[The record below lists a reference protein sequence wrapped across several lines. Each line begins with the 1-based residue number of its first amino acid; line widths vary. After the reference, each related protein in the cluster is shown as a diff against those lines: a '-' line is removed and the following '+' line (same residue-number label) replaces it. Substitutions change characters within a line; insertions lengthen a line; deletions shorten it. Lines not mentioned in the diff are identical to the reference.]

1 MGVNN
6 RALVRRLRAWSVG
19 GPVAKG
25 TTIQVGI
32 SEPDNRFILA
42 FVRMGGESR
51 PWGVAWKAGSA
62 PVKVR
67 TCGEPRAREFVDDML
82 LDLADDLAEH
92 LGHPYYD
99 TVVQPGKDNR
109 VVLGELPQVWVPNS
123 SHIDMLHFLA
133 YAYIRRK
140 GDTEKDVSLRLLGRT
155 SLHLF
160 LESRRPGQQLIIES
174 SAALRSAYDFPCE
187 DARQGHI
194 GLLLSWLENRT
205 NRDHGIEA
213 ARDAEQLPIG
223 ISLDPDMERKPLT
236 ALVEKYNDS
245 RKDRGRGDKKIEKA
259 IFDVL
264 KPELTRRI
272 ELVERTI
279 EFLENDER
287 DYNGGLDELVHTT
300 ASQLYW
306 DYLRPEERAID
317 DGKEPFALS
326 PETDWNARSAAGR
339 FYRHSAA
346 QDRELNAL
354 IHYDREL
361 EAEAIN
367 AGSAFRGIV
376 TSVADEGTSRTT
388 VPVWTILDYTPGA
401 LSFRVWDKVC
411 IVGAP
416 KREAVIREIEPQPD
430 GSLEITIEITNLKK
444 AVADVEWPHRMA
456 GADPSWLGLAV
467 TIVGTSF
474 AEMTEKKAIKAQS
487 FEKSPADWLIDQ
499 LSQRPI
505 SAGEDE

>member
-1 MGVNN
+1 M
-6 RALVRRLRAWSVG
+6 R
-19 GPVAKG
+19 
-25 TTIQVGI
+25 
-32 SEPDNRFILA
+32 D
-42 FVRMGGESR
+42 
-51 PWGVAWKAGSA
+51 
-62 PVKVR
+62 
-67 TCGEPRAREFVDDML
+67 FVDEML
-82 LDLADDLAEH
+82 LELSEDLAAH

-99 TVVQPGKDNR
+99 TVVQPGKDHR
-109 VVLGELPQVWVPNS
+109 VAQGELPQVWVPNS

-140 GDTEKDVSLRLLGRT
+140 GDTEADVSLRMLGRT

-205 NRDHGIEA
+205 NRDRGLA
-213 ARDAEQLPIG
+213 AAKEAEQLPIG
-223 ISLDPDMERKPLT
+223 TSLDPEMERKPLS
-236 ALVEKYNDS
+236 ALVEKYNNS
-245 RKDRGRGDKKIEKA
+245 REGYGRGDKKIEKN
-259 IFDVL
+259 IHEVL
-264 KPELTRRI
+264 KPELVRRL
-272 ELVERTI
+272 ELVAQAI
-279 EFLENDER
+279 AVLENDER
-287 DYNGGLDELVHTT
+287 DYNGGLDELVHAT

-317 DGKEPFALS
+317 EGKEPFAIS
-326 PETDWNARSAAGR
+326 PETDWNARNAAGR

-346 QDRELNAL
+346 QDRERNAL
-354 IHYDREL
+354 IHFDREL

-376 TSVADEGTSRTT
+376 TSVSDEGTTRST
-388 VPVWTILDYTPGA
+388 VPVWTILDHTPGA

-416 KREAVIREIEPQPD
+416 KRQAVIRDIEPHAD
-430 GSLEITIEITNLKK
+430 GSLAITIEITNLKK
-444 AVADVEWPHRMA
+444 SVSDAEWPHRMA

-467 TIVGTSF
+467 TIIGTSF
-474 AEMTEKKAIKAQS
+474 ADMTEKKALKARS
-487 FEKSPADWLIDQ
+487 FESSPADWLIDRI
-499 LSQRPI
+499 SQRPVT
-505 SAGEDE
+505 AGDDE

>member
-25 TTIQVGI
+25 TTVQVGI
-32 SEPDNRFILA
+32 SDPKNRFLLA
-42 FVRMGGESR
+42 FIRMGGESR
-51 PWGVAWKAGSA
+51 PWGVAWKSGTGAI
-62 PVKVR
+62 KVR
-67 TCGEPRAREFVDDML
+67 TCAEPRMRDFVDEML
-82 LDLADDLAEH
+82 LELSEDLAAH

-99 TVVQPGKDNR
+99 TVVQPGKDHR
-109 VVLGELPQVWVPNS
+109 VAQGELPQVWVPNS

-140 GDTEKDVSLRLLGRT
+140 GDTEADVSLRMLGRT

-205 NRDHGIEA
+205 NRDRGLA
-213 ARDAEQLPIG
+213 AAKEAEQLPIG
-223 ISLDPDMERKPLT
+223 TSLDPEMERKPLS
-236 ALVEKYNDS
+236 ALVEKYNNS
-245 RKDRGRGDKKIEKA
+245 REGYGRGDKKIEKN
-259 IFDVL
+259 IHEVL
-264 KPELTRRI
+264 KPELVRRL
-272 ELVERTI
+272 ELVAQAI
-279 EFLENDER
+279 AVLENDER
-287 DYNGGLDELVHTT
+287 DYNGGLDELVHAT

-317 DGKEPFALS
+317 EGKEPFAIS
-326 PETDWNARSAAGR
+326 PETDWNARNAAGR

-346 QDRELNAL
+346 QDRERNAL
-354 IHYDREL
+354 IHFDREL
-361 EAEAIN
+361 EAESIN

-376 TSVADEGTSRTT
+376 TSVSDEGTTRST
-388 VPVWTILDYTPGA
+388 VPVWTILDHTPGA

-416 KREAVIREIEPQPD
+416 KRQAVIRDIEPHAD
-430 GSLEITIEITNLKK
+430 GSLAITIEITNLKK
-444 AVADVEWPHRMA
+444 SVSDAEWPHRMA

-467 TIVGTSF
+467 TIIGTSF
-474 AEMTEKKAIKAQS
+474 ADMTEKKALKARS
-487 FEKSPADWLIDQ
+487 FESSPADWLIDRI
-499 LSQRPI
+499 SQRPVT
-505 SAGEDE
+505 AGDDE

>member
-1 MGVNN
+1 M
-6 RALVRRLRAWSVG
+6 R
-19 GPVAKG
+19 
-25 TTIQVGI
+25 
-32 SEPDNRFILA
+32 D
-42 FVRMGGESR
+42 
-51 PWGVAWKAGSA
+51 
-62 PVKVR
+62 
-67 TCGEPRAREFVDDML
+67 FVDEML
-82 LDLADDLAEH
+82 LELSEDLAAH

-99 TVVQPGKDNR
+99 TVVQPGKDHR
-109 VVLGELPQVWVPNS
+109 VAQGELPQVWVPNS

-140 GDTEKDVSLRLLGRT
+140 GDTEADISLRMLGRT

-205 NRDHGIEA
+205 NRDRGLA
-213 ARDAEQLPIG
+213 AAKEAEQLPIG
-223 ISLDPDMERKPLT
+223 TSLDPEMERKPLS
-236 ALVEKYNDS
+236 ALVEKYNNS
-245 RKDRGRGDKKIEKA
+245 REGYGRGDKKIEKN
-259 IFDVL
+259 IHEVL
-264 KPELTRRI
+264 KPELVRRL
-272 ELVERTI
+272 ELVAQAI
-279 EFLENDER
+279 AVLENDER
-287 DYNGGLDELVHTT
+287 DYNGGLDELVHAT

-317 DGKEPFALS
+317 EGKEPFAIS
-326 PETDWNARSAAGR
+326 PETDWNARNAAGR

-346 QDRELNAL
+346 QDRERNAL
-354 IHYDREL
+354 IHFDREL

-376 TSVADEGTSRTT
+376 TSVSDEGTTRST
-388 VPVWTILDYTPGA
+388 VPVWTILDHTPGA

-416 KREAVIREIEPQPD
+416 KRQAVIRDIEPHAD
-430 GSLEITIEITNLKK
+430 GSLAITIEITNLKK
-444 AVADVEWPHRMA
+444 SVSDAEWPHRMA

-467 TIVGTSF
+467 TIIGTSF
-474 AEMTEKKAIKAQS
+474 ADMTEKKALKARS
-487 FEKSPADWLIDQ
+487 FESSPADWLIDRI
-499 LSQRPI
+499 SQRPVT
-505 SAGEDE
+505 AGDDE

>member
-1 MGVNN
+1 M
-6 RALVRRLRAWSVG
+6 R
-19 GPVAKG
+19 
-25 TTIQVGI
+25 
-32 SEPDNRFILA
+32 D
-42 FVRMGGESR
+42 
-51 PWGVAWKAGSA
+51 
-62 PVKVR
+62 
-67 TCGEPRAREFVDDML
+67 FVDEML
-82 LDLADDLAEH
+82 LELSEDLAAH

-99 TVVQPGKDNR
+99 TVVQPGKDHR
-109 VVLGELPQVWVPNS
+109 VEQGDLPQIWVPNS

-140 GDTEKDVSLRLLGRT
+140 GDTEADVSLRMLGRT
-155 SLHLF
+155 CLHLF

-205 NRDHGIEA
+205 NRDRGLA
-213 ARDAEQLPIG
+213 AAKEAEQLPIG
-223 ISLDPDMERKPLT
+223 TSLDPEMERKPLS
-236 ALVEKYNDS
+236 AFVEKYNNT
-245 RKDRGRGDKKIEKA
+245 RKGYGRGDKKIEKD
-259 IFDVL
+259 IHEVL
-264 KPELTRRI
+264 KPELVRRL
-272 ELVERTI
+272 ELVSQSI
-279 EFLENDER
+279 AVLENDER
-287 DYNGGLDELVHTT
+287 DYNGGLDELVHST

-317 DGKEPFALS
+317 EGKEPFAVS
-326 PETDWNARSAAGR
+326 PETDWNARNAAGR

-346 QDRELNAL
+346 QDRERNAL
-354 IHYDREL
+354 IHFDREL

-376 TSVADEGTSRTT
+376 TSVSDEGTTRST
-388 VPVWTILDYTPGA
+388 VPVWTILDHTPGA

-416 KREAVIREIEPQPD
+416 KRQAVIRDIEPHAD

-444 AVADVEWPHRMA
+444 SVSDAEWPHRMA

-467 TIVGTSF
+467 TIIGTSF
-474 AEMTEKKAIKAQS
+474 ADMTEKKALKARS
-487 FEKSPADWLIDQ
+487 FDSSPADWLIDRI
-499 LSQRPI
+499 SQRP
-505 SAGEDE
+505 SAAGDDE

>member
-25 TTIQVGI
+25 TTVQVGI
-32 SEPDNRFILA
+32 SDQKNRFLLA
-42 FVRMGGESR
+42 FIRMGGESR
-51 PWGVAWKAGSA
+51 PWGVAWKSGTGAI
-62 PVKVR
+62 KVR
-67 TCGEPRAREFVDDML
+67 TCAEPRMRDFVDEML
-82 LDLADDLAEH
+82 LELSEDLAAH

-99 TVVQPGKDNR
+99 TVVQPGKDHR
-109 VVLGELPQVWVPNS
+109 VGQGDLPQVWVPNS
-123 SHIDMLHFLA
+123 SHIDMLHFLS

-140 GDTEKDVSLRLLGRT
+140 GDTEADVSLRMLGRT

-205 NRDHGIEA
+205 NRDRGLA
-213 ARDAEQLPIG
+213 AAMEAEQLPIG
-223 ISLDPDMERKPLT
+223 TSLDPEMERKPLS
-236 ALVEKYNDS
+236 ALVEKYNNS
-245 RKDRGRGDKKIEKA
+245 REGYGRGDKKIEKN
-259 IFDVL
+259 IHEVL
-264 KPELTRRI
+264 KPELVRRLD
-272 ELVERTI
+272 LVAQAI
-279 EFLENDER
+279 AVLENDER
-287 DYNGGLDELVHTT
+287 DYNGGLDELVHAT

-317 DGKEPFALS
+317 EGKEPFAVS
-326 PETDWNARSAAGR
+326 PETDWNARNAAGR

-346 QDRELNAL
+346 QDRERNAL
-354 IHYDREL
+354 IHFDREL

-367 AGSAFRGIV
+367 AGSAFRGVV
-376 TSVADEGTSRTT
+376 TSVSDEGTTRST
-388 VPVWTILDYTPGA
+388 VPVWTILDHTPGA

-416 KREAVIREIEPQPD
+416 KRQAVIRDIEPHAD
-430 GSLEITIEITNLKK
+430 GSLAITIEITNLKK
-444 AVADVEWPHRMA
+444 SVSDAEWPHRMA

-467 TIVGTSF
+467 TIIGTSF
-474 AEMTEKKAIKAQS
+474 ADMTEKKALKARS
-487 FEKSPADWLIDQ
+487 FESSPADWLIDRI
-499 LSQRPI
+499 SQRPVT
-505 SAGEDE
+505 AGDDE

>member
-25 TTIQVGI
+25 TTVQIGI
-32 SEPDNRFILA
+32 SDPKNRFLLA
-42 FVRMGGESR
+42 FIRMGGESR
-51 PWGVAWKAGSA
+51 PWGVAWKSGTG
-62 PVKVR
+62 PIKVR
-67 TCGEPRAREFVDDML
+67 TCAEPRMRDFVDEML
-82 LDLADDLAEH
+82 LELSEDLAAH

-99 TVVQPGKDNR
+99 TVVQPGKDHR
-109 VVLGELPQVWVPNS
+109 VEQGELPQIWVPNS

-140 GDTEKDVSLRLLGRT
+140 GDTEADVSLRMLGRT
-155 SLHLF
+155 CLHLF

-205 NRDHGIEA
+205 NRDRGLA
-213 ARDAEQLPIG
+213 AAKEAEQLPIG
-223 ISLDPDMERKPLT
+223 TSLDPEMERKPLS
-236 ALVEKYNDS
+236 ALVEKYNNT
-245 RKDRGRGDKKIEKA
+245 RKGFGRGDKKIEKD
-259 IFDVL
+259 IHEVL
-264 KPELTRRI
+264 KPELVRRL
-272 ELVERTI
+272 ELVSQSI
-279 EFLENDER
+279 AVLENDER
-287 DYNGGLDELVHTT
+287 DYNGGLDELVHST

-317 DGKEPFALS
+317 EGKEPFAVS
-326 PETDWNARSAAGR
+326 PETDWNARNAAGR

-346 QDRELNAL
+346 QDRERNAL
-354 IHYDREL
+354 IHFDREL

-376 TSVADEGTSRTT
+376 TSVSDEGTTRST
-388 VPVWTILDYTPGA
+388 VPVWTILDHTPGA

-416 KREAVIREIEPQPD
+416 KRQAVIRDIEPHAD

-444 AVADVEWPHRMA
+444 SVSDAEWPHRMA

-467 TIVGTSF
+467 TIIGTSF
-474 AEMTEKKAIKAQS
+474 ADMTEKKALKARS
-487 FEKSPADWLIDQ
+487 FDSSPADWLIDRI
-499 LSQRPI
+499 SQRP
-505 SAGEDE
+505 SAAGDDE

>member
-25 TTIQVGI
+25 TTVQVGI
-32 SEPDNRFILA
+32 SDQKNRFLLA
-42 FVRMGGESR
+42 FIRMGGESR
-51 PWGVAWKAGSA
+51 PWGVAWKSGTGAI
-62 PVKVR
+62 KVR
-67 TCGEPRAREFVDDML
+67 TCAEPRMRDFVDEML
-82 LDLADDLAEH
+82 LELSEDLAAH

-99 TVVQPGKDNR
+99 TVVQPGKDHR
-109 VVLGELPQVWVPNS
+109 VAQGELPQVWVPNS
-123 SHIDMLHFLA
+123 SHIDMLHFLS

-140 GDTEKDVSLRLLGRT
+140 GDTEADVSLRMLGRT

-205 NRDHGIEA
+205 NRDRGLA
-213 ARDAEQLPIG
+213 AAMEAEQLPIG
-223 ISLDPDMERKPLT
+223 TSLDPEMERKPLS
-236 ALVEKYNDS
+236 ALVEKYNNS
-245 RKDRGRGDKKIEKA
+245 REGYGRGDKKIEKN
-259 IFDVL
+259 IHEVL
-264 KPELTRRI
+264 KPELVRRLD
-272 ELVERTI
+272 LVAQAI
-279 EFLENDER
+279 AVLENDER
-287 DYNGGLDELVHTT
+287 DYNGGLDELVHAT

-317 DGKEPFALS
+317 EGKEPFAVS
-326 PETDWNARSAAGR
+326 PETDWNARNAAGR

-346 QDRELNAL
+346 QDRERNAL
-354 IHYDREL
+354 IHFDREL

-367 AGSAFRGIV
+367 AGSAFRGVV
-376 TSVADEGTSRTT
+376 TSVSDEGTTRST
-388 VPVWTILDYTPGA
+388 VPVWTILDHTPGA

-416 KREAVIREIEPQPD
+416 KRQAVIRDIEPHAD
-430 GSLEITIEITNLKK
+430 GSLAITIEITNLKK
-444 AVADVEWPHRMA
+444 SVSDAEWPHRMA

-467 TIVGTSF
+467 TIIGTSF
-474 AEMTEKKAIKAQS
+474 ADMTEKKALKARS
-487 FEKSPADWLIDQ
+487 FESSPADWLIDRI
-499 LSQRPI
+499 SQRPVT
-505 SAGEDE
+505 AGDDE